1 MNQPLF
7 LAGIAIFAVL
17 LGLVIGW
24 FAGRGRTA
32 ALTAHAAAEAKA
44 SVLGELATL
53 NERSNTLSAGLATER
68 QERLTLQQSTDSYRA
83 QLDTASNEIA
93 RLTERS
99 RRVPE
104 LEGQIDTLEAHLAT
118 REVELRQVST
128 AQGQSSERAAQL
140 GQQLREASASLT
152 ETQLRLDNVNTT
164 LQQANEVK
172 AALEQQAVRV
182 PRLEQLLAE
191 TAQSVKGAHDELA
204 QLREATSSEISRLTA
219 ELAAEREALA
229 LARREGAAAH
239 AAATAAETRVADMTY
254 ELTELRTRTDD
265 EREHAAEKLQML
277 LQAKEALSNQFKALA
292 NEILEEKS
300 KRFAEQNQTNLGQLL
315 EPLRN
320 QLTEFKGKVEEV
332 YVQEGKDRSALSEQ
346 VRQLVSLNQ
355 TLSDDARNLT
365 QALKGQAKTQGMWG
379 ELILERVLE
388 ASGLRK
394 GHEYK
399 VQDSQTREDGSRA
412 QPDVVIELPEDRKL
426 VVDAKVSLVEYE
438 LFVSAE
444 NEDESAIALKLHLSS
459 VREHIKGLSDKSYHQ
474 LYGLQSLDFV
484 LAFVPVEPA
493 FMLAVT
499 NDNELFIDAWQR
511 NVLLVSPS
519 TLLFVVRTV
528 AHLWRQEAQSRNAQ
542 EIAKR
547 GGQLYDKLVSFATD
561 LQKVGERLTQAK
573 TSYDDAHA
581 RLVTGNGNV
590 IRQAEMLKDLGVKPT
605 KSMPKRLLE
614 ITEGKDD
621 IVLPAS
627 PVEAGMS
634 AAGERNSTAQ
644 DAAPIPHD

>member
-1 MNQPLF
+1 M
-7 LAGIAIFAVL
+7 
-17 LGLVIGW
+17 
-24 FAGRGRTA
+24 
-32 ALTAHAAAEAKA
+32 
-44 SVLGELATL
+44 
-53 NERSNTLSAGLATER
+53 
-68 QERLTLQQSTDSYRA
+68 
-83 QLDTASNEIA
+83 
-93 RLTERS
+93 
-99 RRVPE
+99 
-104 LEGQIDTLEAHLAT
+104 AT
-118 REVELRQVST
+118 REVELRQIST
-128 AQGQSSERAAQL
+128 AQGQSSERATQF
-140 GQQLREASASLT
+140 GQQLMETSASLT
-152 ETQLRLDNVNTT
+152 ETQQRLDNMSTT
-164 LQQANEVK
+164 LQQANEAK
-172 AALEQQAVRV
+172 AALEQQAFRV
-182 PRLEQLLAE
+182 PGLEQQLAE
-191 TAQSVKGAHDELA
+191 TSQSLKDACDELA

-229 LARREGAAAH
+229 IARREGAVAK
-239 AAATAAETRVADMTY
+239 AAATTAETRIGNLTS
-254 ELTELRTRTDD
+254 EITELRTRTDD

-292 NEILEEKS
+292 NEILEEKA

-315 EPLRN
+315 APLRN

-355 TLSDDARNLT
+355 TLSEDARNLT

-426 VVDAKVSLVEYE
+426 VVDAKVSLVAYE
-438 LFVSAE
+438 RFVSAE
-444 NEDESAIALKLHLSS
+444 TDNERAIALKLHLSS

-499 NDNELFIDAWQR
+499 NDNELFMDAWQR

-590 IRQAEMLKDLGVKPT
+590 IRQAEMLKGLGVKPT
-605 KSMPKRLLE
+605 KSMPKGLLE
-614 ITEGKDD
+614 IAEGKDD
-621 IVLPAS
+621 IVLQVSSAEAIAS
-627 PVEAGMS
+627 GQD
-634 AAGERNSTAQ
+634 ERGTTAQ
-644 DAAPIPHD
+644 ETPSIARD

>member
-1 MNQPLF
+1 M
-7 LAGIAIFAVL
+7 
-17 LGLVIGW
+17 
-24 FAGRGRTA
+24 
-32 ALTAHAAAEAKA
+32 
-44 SVLGELATL
+44 LGELATL
-53 NERSNTLSAGLATER
+53 NERSDTLSVGLATEK
-68 QERLTLQQSTDSYRA
+68 QERLTLQQSADSYRA

-99 RRVPE
+99 KRVPE
-104 LEGQIDTLEAHLAT
+104 LEGQINTLEALLAT
-118 REVELRQVST
+118 REVELRQIST
-128 AQGQSSERAAQL
+128 AQGQSSERATQF
-140 GQQLREASASLT
+140 GQQLMETSASLT
-152 ETQLRLDNVNTT
+152 ETQQRLDNMSTT
-164 LQQANEVK
+164 LQQANEAK
-172 AALEQQAVRV
+172 AALEQQAFRV
-182 PRLEQLLAE
+182 PGLEQQLAE
-191 TAQSVKGAHDELA
+191 TSQSLKDACDELA

-229 LARREGAAAH
+229 IARREGAVAK
-239 AAATAAETRVADMTY
+239 AATTTAETRIGDLTS
-254 ELTELRTRTDD
+254 EITELRTRTDD

-277 LQAKEALSNQFKALA
+277 LQAKEALSNQFKSLA
-292 NEILEEKS
+292 NEILEEKA

-315 EPLRN
+315 APLRN
-320 QLTEFKGKVEEV
+320 QLIEFKGKVEEV

-355 TLSDDARNLT
+355 TLSEDARNLT

-412 QPDVVIELPEDRKL
+412 QPDVVIELPENRKL
-426 VVDAKVSLVEYE
+426 VVDAKVSLVAYE
-438 LFVSAE
+438 RFVSAE
-444 NEDESAIALKLHLSS
+444 TDNERAIALKLHLSS

-499 NDNELFIDAWQR
+499 NDNELFMDAWQR

-590 IRQAEMLKDLGVKPT
+590 IRQAEMLKGLGVKPT
-605 KSMPKRLLE
+605 KSMPKGLLE
-614 ITEGKDD
+614 IAEGKDD
-621 IVLPAS
+621 IALQVSSA
-627 PVEAGMS
+627 EAIAFGQD
-634 AAGERNSTAQ
+634 ERGTTAQ
-644 DAAPIPHD
+644 ETPSIARD